1 MDGVEAVLSEL
12 EESCT
17 ISILT
22 DVSSSSSIENAGDVS
37 RASESQS
44 NVNAILNSMRRTLS
58 TSLETRVSYHYELVV
73 STVVNCNKLHVCWC
87 LSDMLKLHLG
97 YWLVSSCSQLQ
108 IYSYYYLYITSMYN
122 FIVHFIVISG
132 FATIAILRADD

>member
-73 STVVNCNKLHVCWC
+73 STVVNCNKYHI
-87 LSDMLKLHLG
+87 MLVFKRHAKIALRL
-97 YWLVSSCSQLQ
+97 LVGQFLLTITDIFILLF
-108 IYSYYYLYITSMYN
+108 IYHIY
-122 FIVHFIVISG
+122 V
-132 FATIAILRADD
+132 